1 MLAWY
6 HVDYISLVSPYMTR
20 AFKSKGVPS
29 METKARS
36 WAKSIVWRVIGI
48 FLLGGIAYAVTG
60 RWEEVS
66 MITLVFHSLRLVLY
80 YFHER
85 LWLRIEW
92 GRLDHPL
99 SRLRV
104 SEKLGSDSH
113 RVIEGKLGELGYV
126 D

>member
-1 MLAWY
+1 
-6 HVDYISLVSPYMTR
+6 
-20 AFKSKGVPS
+20 

-60 RWEEVS
+60 RWEEVT

-92 GRLDHPL
+92 GRLEHPL
-99 SRLRV
+99 SRLPV
-104 SEKLGSDSH
+104 NGKLTPDGH
-113 RVIEGKLGELGYV
+113 RIIEGKLRELGYV